1 MLKKEFNKKDVN
13 RARNLI
19 MGKTSDSTGL
29 QVGYKKQKIE
39 HKEGDVWTENKK
51 TWTIKNGIKQ
61 TISKLDVIRKEVSI
75 PLCCP
80 NCGKVMKHR
89 LDKANYKAHRKCHDC
104 VIEYEHK
111 LKIRGQ
117 YDDYKK
123 LLKAKNNLTIL
134 DEMESYLLG
143 ALNDTT
149 NGYVSEQ
156 GEVERW
162 VGGLDKEKISKDITK
177 AAQER
182 REKIL
187 KEIDDQEG
195 TKRIN

>member
-1 MLKKEFNKKDVN
+1 MDN
-13 RARNLI
+13 
-19 MGKTSDSTGL
+19 
-29 QVGYKKQKIE
+29 
-39 HKEGDVWTENKK
+39 
-51 TWTIKNGIKQ
+51 KNGIKQ
-61 TISKLDVIRKEVSI
+61 TISKLDKVKKEI
-75 PLCCP
+75 FTPLCCP

-89 LDKANYKAHRKCHDC
+89 LDKDNYKAHRKCHDC

-111 LKIRGQ
+111 LRIRGQ

-143 ALNDTT
+143 ALNDTS

-156 GEVERW
+156 GEVEKW
-162 VGGLDKEKISKDITK
+162 FGGLDKEKISKDITK
-177 AAQER
+177 TAQER

-195 TKRIN
+195 TKRTN